1 MARTGQPARCRAWP
15 CPAMLP
21 FAASPGWRRGRDRER
36 ERFGPAGCDLRDLP
50 PYEPCRTQEA
60 LDVDRD
66 MSLDRRLSVAPMM
79 DWTDRHCRYFL
90 RLIARRALLY
100 TEMVPVGAILLGRSE
115 RFLGFDPAERPV
127 ALQLGGA
134 EPDDLA
140 RAAEI
145 GGRFGYDEI
154 NLNVGC
160 PSDRVQ
166 SARFGACLM
175 AEPDLVARSV
185 AAMRAACDAPV
196 TVKTR
201 IGIDEEEGYGFLA
214 RFVERVAAAG
224 CRTFIIHAR
233 KAWLSGLSPKE
244 NREIPPLCY
253 EVVHRLKSGFPE
265 LEIIVNGGIRTIE
278 QALGQLGHVD
288 GVMLGR
294 EAYQNPYGLIGFE
307 RGLFDQ
313 AGPGP
318 SRKEIVRAF
327 MPYADRQLAG
337 GVPLRSLTRHM
348 LGLFNGLPGARR
360 WRRYL
365 SETAHR
371 PGAGVEVIE
380 EALTAVTGQSSGT
393 AEGQPAVASLR

>member
-1 MARTGQPARCRAWP
+1 M
-15 CPAMLP
+15 
-21 FAASPGWRRGRDRER
+21 
-36 ERFGPAGCDLRDLP
+36 RDLA
-50 PYEPCRTQEA
+50 PYEDLLITKV

-100 TEMVPVGAILLGRSE
+100 TEMVPAPAILLGDRE
-115 RFLGFDPAERPV
+115 RLLAFDPAERPL

-134 EPDDLA
+134 DAGELA
-140 RAAEI
+140 RAAKI
-145 GGRFGYDEI
+145 GAGFGYDEI

-160 PSDRVQ
+160 PSERVQ
-166 SARFGACLM
+166 NARFGACLM

-185 AAMRAACDAPV
+185 AAMREACEVPV

-201 IGIDEEEGYGFLA
+201 IGIDEQEGYDFLA

-244 NREIPPLCY
+244 NREIPPLRY
-253 EVVHRLKSGFPE
+253 EVVHRVKARFPE
-265 LEIIVNGGIRTIE
+265 LEIVLNGGIRTVD
-278 QALGQLGHVD
+278 QARDQLRHVD

-307 RGLFDQ
+307 RALFDR
-313 AGPGP
+313 ARPGP
-318 SRKEIVRAF
+318 SREEIARRF
-327 MPYADRQLAG
+327 MSYAEHQLAD
-337 GVPLRSLTRHM
+337 GVPLKALTRHM

-360 WRRYL
+360 WRRHL
-365 SETAHR
+365 SEMAHR
-371 PGAGVEVIE
+371 PGAGVDVIE
-380 EALTAVTGQSSGT
+380 EALMLVVGHGLKMAEQQAAV
-393 AEGQPAVASLR
+393 VHVR

>member
-1 MARTGQPARCRAWP
+1 
-15 CPAMLP
+15 
-21 FAASPGWRRGRDRER
+21 
-36 ERFGPAGCDLRDLP
+36 
-50 PYEPCRTQEA
+50 
-60 LDVDRD
+60 
-66 MSLDRRLSVAPMM
+66 MSFDRRLSVAPMM

-100 TEMVPVGAILLGRSE
+100 TEMVPAQAILLGDRE
-115 RFLGFDPAERPV
+115 RLLAFDPAERPL

-134 EPDDLA
+134 DAGELA
-140 RAAEI
+140 RAAKI
-145 GGRFGYDEI
+145 GAAFGYDEI

-160 PSDRVQ
+160 PSERVQ
-166 SARFGACLM
+166 NARFGACLM
-175 AEPDLVARSV
+175 AEPDLVARSI
-185 AAMRAACDAPV
+185 AAMREACEVPV

-201 IGIDEEEGYGFLA
+201 IGIDEQEGYDFLA

-244 NREIPPLCY
+244 NREIPPLRY
-253 EVVHRLKSGFPE
+253 EVVHRLKARFPE
-265 LEIIVNGGIRTIE
+265 LEIVLNGGIRTVDH
-278 QALGQLGHVD
+278 ALDQLRHVD

-307 RGLFDQ
+307 RALFDQ

-318 SRKEIVRAF
+318 SREEIARRF
-327 MPYADRQLAG
+327 MSYAEHKLAG
-337 GVPLRSLTRHM
+337 GVPLKALTRHM

-360 WRRYL
+360 WRRHL

-380 EALTAVTGQSSGT
+380 EALTAVVMPGPRTPPPGPSAAGSRR
-393 AEGQPAVASLR
+393 ANL